1 MKLGRRESRVK
12 LKKKKKCE
20 REIRKLSYKDG
31 KEDSGS
37 GRVAKRSVNENEG
50 SLVVF
55 SQKDKR
61 RESQISKEVVIG

>member
-1 MKLGRRESRVK
+1 M
-12 LKKKKKCE
+12 
-20 REIRKLSYKDG
+20 SYKNG
-31 KEDSGS
+31 KEDSRS

-61 RESQISKEVVIG
+61 RESQLSKEVMIG